1 MGYVAGEKILDDEY
15 NNFLSGS
22 SAGAYGINHIQGT
35 GDGEYGLGQT
45 AIAGTSAGATIQAS
59 QWNSLFTAM
68 TNVANHTNRSI
79 TSNSAVLAGDTV
91 SAISA
96 LQTDLNNL
104 AADVAGGSASATAL
118 TTNSKRNDDAS
129 GRWATSH
136 VVEQSV
142 TFTNGDH
149 ARYYF
154 NAGGKIRIVV
164 SRTGNGGS
172 SATAKDGSLDEVITA
187 AGNIDIKSGTT
198 TRSGSGETVTA
209 GTLGYYDLTT
219 SYQTF
224 LQVAQ
229 DSGTYSG
236 NILIKVEAKSNGA
249 QGSNNDH
256 GSVIT
261 IKTSILD
268 NDSGDSEYT
277 SGNTSGVDQYE
288 NFIGVTRVNL
298 TGLEPNTTQGLSTAY
313 TIASTAGVSNTT
325 T

>member
-15 NNFLSGS
+15 NNFLNGS
-22 SAGAYGINHIQGT
+22 SSGAYGINHIQGT
-35 GDGEYGLGQT
+35 GDAEYGLGQT
-45 AIAGTSAGATIQAS
+45 EIAGTSPGATIQAS

-68 TNVANHTNRSI
+68 TNVANHTNDSI
-79 TSNSAVLAGDTV
+79 TSDDQVLAGDTV

-96 LQTDLNNL
+96 LQTDLNTL
-104 AADVAGGSASATAL
+104 AASVAGGSASATAL

-142 TFTNGDH
+142 TFSSGDE

-154 NAGGKIRIVV
+154 NAGGKIRIIV

-172 SATAKDGSLDEVITA
+172 SATAKDTSLDEVISA

-198 TRSGSGETVTA
+198 TRSGTGETVTA

-219 SYQTF
+219 SYQTY

-236 NILIKVEAKSNGA
+236 NILIKVEAKSNGT
-249 QGSNNDH
+249 QGSNNDK

-268 NDSGDSEYT
+268 NDAGDSQYT
-277 SGNTSGVDQYE
+277 SGNTDGIDQFE

-298 TGLEPNTTQGLSTAY
+298 TGLEPNTSEGLSTAY
-313 TIASTAGVSNTT
+313 TISSTAGVSNTT

>member
-22 SAGAYGINHIQGT
+22 SAGAFGINHIMGT
-35 GDGEYGLGQT
+35 GDGEYGLGQST
-45 AIAGTSAGATIQAS
+45 LAGTSAGATIQAS

-118 TTNSKRNDDAS
+118 TTTSKRNDDAS

-142 TFTNGDH
+142 TFANGDN
-149 ARYYF
+149 ARYFF
-154 NAGGKIRIVV
+154 NQGGKIRIVV

-172 SATAKDGSLDEVITA
+172 SATGKDGSLDEVITA

-277 SGNTSGVDQYE
+277 SGNTSSIDQYE

-298 TGLEPNTTQGLSTAY
+298 TGVAPNTTQGLSTAY
-313 TIASTAGVSNTT
+313 DMASTAGVSNTT
-325 T
+325 S